1 MFRAMRGMQ
10 GTSEKVR
17 VERFRSLSVRMGVAG
32 TLITNGG
39 DETVIP
45 VGLIRGKSN

>member
-10 GTSEKVR
+10 GTSEKVW
-17 VERFRSLSVRMGVAG
+17 VERFRALSVRMGLTG
-32 TLITNGG
+32 TLVTTGG

-45 VGLIRGKSN
+45 VEVIRGKSN

>member
-10 GTSEKVR
+10 GPSEIVR
-17 VERFRSLSVRMGVAG
+17 VERFPALSVRMGLTG
-32 TLITNGG
+32 TLVTTGG

-45 VGLIRGKSN
+45 VEVIRGKSN